1 MMEKRVCWARGCVGC
16 WERMVS
22 RGIDTSSRKCHMRR
36 KKVRARNRTRTT
48 ERKIRGFKTG
58 DASARRKAGEPPR
71 PQIGWIRGSG
81 LRAASR
87 RNQRGITVSNGG
99 LLQIN
104 IRIEASTTKVN
115 IDLFTIRERVQAG
128 NVLLALKAGVSH
140 HTVLLCLVLN
150 ADRFKRR
157 FERGVHRAQRKN
169 LEIPIQDDTEL
180 VMAPDSSRREILANG
195 PREQTESVDAVL
207 LLPPYLLNGVK
218 LEMRTGHATSNG
230 LRYRMHETQGGGRWR
245 VQSLLVG
252 GVAQR
257 ACNLD
262 TGRRA
267 PSESE
272 VSLFLLPLF
281 WRARAARLFF
291 TTPRR
296 AGWEEVGPPARLAPD
311 RALVSSAFN
320 RYCGG
325 RWYHWCAEVGGRGQ
339 CGACTVGKR

>member
-1 MMEKRVCWARGCVGC
+1 MRPREEKLESLRGRRLVGY
-16 WERMVS
+16 E
-22 RGIDTSSRKCHMRR
+22 GADIAQH
-36 KKVRARNRTRTT
+36 
-48 ERKIRGFKTG
+48 
-58 DASARRKAGEPPR
+58 
-71 PQIGWIRGSG
+71 
-81 LRAASR
+81 RAASR
-87 RNQRGITVSNGG
+87 RNQQGITISNDG
-99 LLQIN
+99 LLQIG
-104 IRIEASTTKVN
+104 S
-115 IDLFTIRERVQAG
+115 
-128 NVLLALKAGVSH
+128 S
-140 HTVLLCLVLN
+140 
-150 ADRFKRR
+150 RFKRR

-169 LEIPIQDDTEL
+169 LEVPIQDDTEL
-180 VMAPDSSRREILANG
+180 VMAPDSSGREILANR
-195 PREQTESVDAVL
+195 PREQTESVDDRLDETNKRPVYCSRSLSWLLLWTPESLREGVTVL

-320 RYCGG
+320 GYCGG